1 MESREVLLNL
11 IILIVI
17 ISAIILTNGCSGSV
31 QVDGGDG
38 FTIRQFN
45 GGFLGI
51 GGLAKRK
58 LICHLLDENS
68 AMILQMGVYFAP
80 EITAR
85 WLGVKK
91 EKM

>member
-1 MESREVLLNL
+1 LASRHAFDRCCVAGPNPVFSEIPFSKL
-11 IILIVI
+11 
-17 ISAIILTNGCSGSV
+17 
-31 QVDGGDG
+31 
-38 FTIRQFN
+38 FN